1 MFVASLA
8 LLTILQ
14 QKDDGRI
21 VLPPG
26 TSRAFQSAV
35 LRVRDAAD
43 AEDWTEAVRLAARLP
58 ERRVR
63 LVWDDSA
70 VAEERRGQFRAA
82 RDAAIA
88 KWTPTMDGVSIEVAD
103 TGQLKVSFVP
113 DLPPNADSPGP
124 AGAVHLSSPDK
135 ADPVHEAVIALRRG
149 QPARSTEKLDVEN
162 EVAFAIGAYFGL
174 AKLPKP
180 GRTMFRT
187 EQPFTVENR
196 LTISGRRMAL
206 ANLDLS
212 ERIRASVGAREPINV
227 ATAEIFLSPSRLT
240 PAPVRQAEEMAMML
254 QVTNRGAGV
263 LEYFIVPDCS
273 CFAIGPH
280 NRTVRPGETELV
292 PIRINTIDFVGKL
305 KKALYVYS
313 NDPEFPVR
321 RIPMETIVRP
331 IYRFVSLNKE
341 PALIVDDTGA
351 IYELLLVLDEATD
364 MKVKKVSVAGLTAAV
379 HFEPWKGMLDNQE
392 IGEGPKERRGYKITA
407 LVSPGIPT
415 GRANMTIRVDTDDD
429 VFKTLYH
436 NVVAQHGIVP
446 VPLTIYFGEISQE
459 PARAHTVISRPG
471 RPYKILGVESDVDFI
486 KPSVEP
492 YREQTAY
499 KIVAEFDGTA
509 PLGRFLAMISVRTD
523 DPKQPVV
530 TVPVEGTVK

>member
-8 LLTILQ
+8 LLILLQ
-14 QKDDGRI
+14 QKDDGPI
-21 VLPPG
+21 VLSPG

-35 LRVRDAAD
+35 LRVKDAAD
-43 AEDWTEAVRLAARLP
+43 AGDWAEAARLAGRLP

-70 VAEERRGQFRAA
+70 VDEARRGQFRAA

-88 KWTPTMDGVSIEVAD
+88 KWAPTLDGVSIEVAA

-113 DLPPNADSPGP
+113 DLPPNVDSPGP
-124 AGAVHLSSPDK
+124 AAAVHLSSPDE
-135 ADPVHEAVIALRRG
+135 ADPVQEAVISLRRG
-149 QPARSTEKLDVEN
+149 QPARTTEKLDVEN

-180 GRTMFRT
+180 GPTMFRT
-187 EQPFTVENR
+187 ERPFVVKSR
-196 LTISGRRMAL
+196 LTLSGRRLAL
-206 ANLDLS
+206 GNLDLAD
-212 ERIRASVGAREPINV
+212 RIRTAVSARKPFDV
-227 ATAEIFLSPSRLT
+227 ATAEIFLSPSRLD
-240 PAPVRQAEEMAMML
+240 PAPVRQAEEMSMML
-254 QVTNRGAGV
+254 QVTNRGDGI

-273 CFAIGPH
+273 CFALGPH
-280 NRTVRPGETELV
+280 NRTVKPGETELV
-292 PIRINTIDFVGKL
+292 PIRINTLNFVGRL

-321 RIPMETIVRP
+321 RVPLDAIVRP
-331 IYRFVSLNKE
+331 IYRFVSLNNE
-341 PALIVDDTGA
+341 PALIVGDAGA
-351 IYELLLVLDEATD
+351 KYELLFVLDEETD
-364 MKVKKVSVAGLTAAV
+364 MKVKRVAVTGVSAV
-379 HFEPWKGMLDNQE
+379 VQFEPWEGVLDNPE
-392 IGEGPKERRGYKITA
+392 IGEGPKKRRGYKITA

-492 YREQTAY
+492 YQGQTAY

-530 TVPVEGTVK
+530 TVPVEGIVK

>member
-1 MFVASLA
+1 MFVA
-8 LLTILQ
+8 LLILLQ
-14 QKDDGRI
+14 QKDDGPI

-35 LRVRDAAD
+35 LRVKDAAD
-43 AEDWTEAVRLAARLP
+43 AGDWAEAARLAARLP

-70 VAEERRGQFRAA
+70 VDKAHRGLFMAA

-88 KWTPTMDGVSIEVAD
+88 KWALTAEGVSIEVAE
-103 TGQLKVSFVP
+103 TGQLRVSFVP
-113 DLPPNADSPGP
+113 DLPPSVDSPGP
-124 AGAVHLSSPDK
+124 AAAVHLSSPDEG
-135 ADPVHEAVIALRRG
+135 DPVQEAVIALRRG
-149 QPARSTEKLDVEN
+149 RPAVTTEQLDVEN

-180 GRTMFRT
+180 GPTMFRT
-187 EQPFTVENR
+187 EQPSAIKSR
-196 LTISGRRMAL
+196 LTATGRRMAL
-206 ANLDLS
+206 ANLDLA
-212 ERIRASVGAREPINV
+212 EKIRAAVKARKPIDV
-227 ATAEIFLSPSRLT
+227 ATAEIYLSPARLA
-240 PAPVRQAEEMAMML
+240 PAPVRQAEQMSMML
-254 QVTNRGAGV
+254 QVTNRGDGD
-263 LEYFIVPDCS
+263 LNYFIVPDCS

-280 NRTVRPGETELV
+280 NRTVKPGETEMV
-292 PIRINTIDFVGKL
+292 PIQINTINFVGKL

-321 RIPMETIVRP
+321 RVPMETIVRP

-341 PALIVDDTGA
+341 PALIVGDAGA
-351 IYELLLVLDEATD
+351 KYELLFVLDEATD
-364 MKVKKVSVAGLTAAV
+364 MKVKRVWVTGVSAV
-379 HFEPWKGMLDNQE
+379 VQFEPWEGVLDNPE
-392 IGEGPKERRGYKITA
+392 IGEGPKKRRGYKITA

-415 GRANMTIRVDTDDD
+415 GRANMTIRVDTDDEL
-429 VFKTLYH
+429 FKTIYH

-459 PARAHTVISRPG
+459 PARAHTIITRPG
-471 RPYKILGVESDVDFI
+471 RPYKVLGVESDVDFI
-486 KPSVEP
+486 KPSFEP
-492 YREQTAY
+492 YKGQTAY

-509 PLGRFLAMISVRTD
+509 PLGRFLAVISVRTD

-530 TVPVEGTVK
+530 KVAVEGIVK